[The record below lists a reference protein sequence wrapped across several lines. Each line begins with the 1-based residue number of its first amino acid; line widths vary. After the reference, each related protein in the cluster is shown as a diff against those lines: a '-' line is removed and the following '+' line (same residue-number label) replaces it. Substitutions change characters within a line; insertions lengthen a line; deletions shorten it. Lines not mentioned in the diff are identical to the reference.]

1 MSINKYIDNRSY
13 DELVAEA
20 KPTGAYDHV
29 VRNIL
34 FDERNRWEHKYY
46 TRKWEWYSIEPIEME
61 IEKLTKELKSLKDKV
76 DTNRNII
83 DELNP
88 NMNEYDEEY
97 KNEDDQEYD
106 EETEDYYSTNNDI
119 NLKKNVKKDNKK
131 EEKQEIKKGQLSEKE
146 IKKMIL
152 KSEKIISDSIDQI
165 KVVEDKI
172 VTKEKELK
180 DLTYLEWICRS
191 EYNSLGR
198 ATRDYR
204 QNHDLEYLR
213 KAVHS
218 ICSYADS
225 LRYGSKYVAPYY
237 KHPLAQED
245 SPFSEEVTWL
255 MNRIVY
261 ENPRNSLDLDNW

>member
-1 MSINKYIDNRSY
+1 MSINNYIDNRSY
-13 DELVAEA
+13 NELVAEA

-34 FDERNRWEHKYY
+34 VDERFKWENKYY
-46 TRKWEWYSIEPIEME
+46 TRKWEWYSIEPIKME
-61 IEKLTKELKSLKDKV
+61 IEKLKKELKTLKDKV

-88 NMNEYDEEY
+88 NMDEFSEEYRNEDEEEFDD
-97 KNEDDQEYD
+97 ED
-106 EETEDYYSTNNDI
+106 EDFSLANDI

-131 EEKQEIKKGQLSEKE
+131 EVKSEVKKGELSEKE
-146 IKKMIL
+146 IKKMVL

-165 KVVEDKI
+165 KDIENKI
-172 VTKEKELK
+172 KSKEKELN
-180 DLTYLEWICRS
+180 DQTYLEWICRS

-204 QNHDLEYLR
+204 QTHDLQYLR

-218 ICSYADS
+218 ICSYADK

-245 SPFSEEVTWL
+245 SPFCKEVTWR
-255 MNRIVY
+255 MNQIVY
-261 ENPRNSLDLDNW
+261 EDPRKALDLDNW